1 MLLSVLA
8 VVLLPS
14 DGLDRG
20 QRLHSR
26 GVLHHPASLD
36 LHPLQ
41 HLVLV
46 QPLHGGPQRRHV
58 ALQGLVLRRQVLGST
73 GACVVVG
80 RQRGRGGRGHGVAR
94 GVGRQGRVEGMDG
107 VGDDV
112 LTLWSGLRRGRR
124 VTMGMGAGVRGL
136 VVQGACQGGV
146 WVSERQREWEWWE
159 KVEK

>member
-1 MLLSVLA
+1 MA
-8 VVLLPS
+8 VVGVHS
-14 DGLDRG
+14 VGVWRG
-20 QRLHSR
+20 ALMCSC

-46 QPLHGGPQRRHV
+46 QPLHRGPQRRHV
-58 ALQGLVLRRQVLGST
+58 VLQGLVLRGQVLGGT
-73 GACVVVG
+73 GACEVVG

-112 LTLWSGLRRGRR
+112 VTLWSGLRRGRR

-146 WVSERQREWEWWE
+146 GGVHE
-159 KVEK
+159 VPAGG